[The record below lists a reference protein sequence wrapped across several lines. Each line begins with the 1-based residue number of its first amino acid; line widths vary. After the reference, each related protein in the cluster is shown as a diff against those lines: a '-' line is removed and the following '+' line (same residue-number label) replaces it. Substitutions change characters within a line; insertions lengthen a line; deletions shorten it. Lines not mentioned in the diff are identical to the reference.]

1 MIMAALSDEKA
12 ALVSC
17 AQVCSFWADA
27 AISVLWQN
35 AYPPSTLVGHMK
47 PDRVQL
53 YAGKVRSLDL
63 SLETPWRGFISGGD
77 FRLLPRIRIKGQ
89 SLLPQKGTSSSHPKV
104 TRATL
109 KALTVPISILCVEEK
124 PRRLTRYLVSL
135 SGHTP
140 AGRT

>member
-1 MIMAALSDEKA
+1 MIMAALCDEKA
-12 ALVSC
+12 ALVSS
-17 AQVCSFWADA
+17 AQVCSSWADA
-27 AISVLWQN
+27 ATSLLWQN

-77 FRLLPRIRIKGQ
+77 FHLLSKIRINGQ
-89 SLLPQKGTSSSHPKV
+89 NHLPQDTSLAHPKV

-124 PRRLTRYLVSL
+124 PRRLTRYPVSL